1 MYIVAHCL
9 QITQNVAFDFLVF
22 CPTKKVCSK
31 LTTFGIFNKRLST
44 QNVNVARFART
55 VECDFFCNFQT
66 LWMKAIYVASRAR
79 CKVRFVQSCAQAHL
93 FFPFFSGCLVDL
105 ESSKKCRPTGGVS
118 SCRHFWTSSHFLSS
132 IFPIIKEMVCPPPH
146 SYAKEMLV
154 VYHI

>member
-1 MYIVAHCL
+1 MNYPKYRGTILQILGFKRKRKESGYKVAHCL

-22 CPTKKVCSK
+22 CPTKKVCSN

-55 VECDFFCNFQT
+55 VECDFFCDFQT

-93 FFPFFSGCLVDL
+93 FFPFFFWLL
-105 ESSKKCRPTGGVS
+105 GGPGV
-118 SCRHFWTSSHFLSS
+118 LQ
-132 IFPIIKEMVCPPPH
+132 KM
-146 SYAKEMLV
+146 
-154 VYHI
+154 